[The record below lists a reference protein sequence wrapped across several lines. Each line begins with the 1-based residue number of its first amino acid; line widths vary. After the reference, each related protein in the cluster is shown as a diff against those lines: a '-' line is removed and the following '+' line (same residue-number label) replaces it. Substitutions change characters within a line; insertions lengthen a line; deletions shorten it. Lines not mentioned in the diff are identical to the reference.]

1 MSEERRKILNMVA
14 EGKITPEEAERLLG
28 VLKDDTGR
36 SHFLK
41 VRVYDKNR
49 EKPKVKVDMPI
60 NALKLF
66 LKLGTTFQG
75 LAPEGIKMN
84 IKGKELSLDEF
95 TPEMID
101 KILSDIGDSGRFN
114 LVEVDDTEKDERV
127 EVYIE

>member
-28 VLKDDTGR
+28 VLKDDTGK

-49 EKPKVKVDMPI
+49 EKPRVKVDMPI
-60 NALKLF
+60 SALKLF

-101 KILSDIGDSGRFN
+101 KILSEIGESGRFN

>member
-28 VLKDDTGR
+28 VLKDDTGK

-49 EKPKVKVDMPI
+49 EKPRVRVDMPI
-60 NALKLF
+60 SALKLF

-84 IKGKELSLDEF
+84 IKGKELPLDEL

-101 KILSDIGDSGRFN
+101 KILSVIGESGRFN
-114 LVEVDDTEKDERV
+114 LVEVDDTEKNERV